1 MFRVNEANGKK
12 GVLTV
17 NGGKMTIHVSLSGK
31 GILNLYAGLAEK
43 AKSDEK
49 NWLSPVEDTVTYS
62 DGYSEKVFGF
72 DIPVPSLEKDFDV
85 ALVGKKGVWYD
96 HKVSVS
102 LAE

>member
-12 GVLTV
+12 GALTV
-17 NGGKMTIHVSLSGK
+17 KDGKMTIHVSLRGK
-31 GILNLYAGLAEK
+31 GIQNLYLGLASE

-49 NWLSPVEDTVTYS
+49 NWLSPTEDTVTYS

-72 DIPVPSLEKDFDV
+72 DIPVPSLEEPFDV